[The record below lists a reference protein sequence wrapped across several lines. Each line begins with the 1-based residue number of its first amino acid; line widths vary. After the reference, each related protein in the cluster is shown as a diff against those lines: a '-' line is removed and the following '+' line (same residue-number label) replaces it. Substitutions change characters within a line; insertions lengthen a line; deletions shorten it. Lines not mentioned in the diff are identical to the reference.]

1 MFRTYEWA
9 EVPLVPFLGETFRTW
24 MCVEYD
30 VSLGWFNVLVEE
42 RKGKRRFPFILMV
55 VGERA
60 LCSLLAQQ
68 SKTFV
73 VRSVQFVSSEKIN
86 QSGRHL
92 MEPLLKIELLSQHGL
107 EGLLYEVEKGTTYF
121 VGDTTLQP
129 FTGTSRQ
136 VIFDTSMCM
145 GSR

>member
-9 EVPLVPFLGETFRTW
+9 EVPLVPLLGETYRTW

-30 VSLGWFNVLVEE
+30 VGLCWFNVLVEE
-42 RKGKRRFPFILMV
+42 RNGKRRFPLILMV

-60 LCSLLAQQ
+60 LCALLAQQ
-68 SKTFV
+68 SRTFV
-73 VRSVQFVSSEKIN
+73 VRSVQFVSSGKIN
-86 QSGRHL
+86 QSGSHR
-92 MEPLLKIELLSQHGL
+92 MEPLVKIELLSAHGL
-107 EGLLYEVEKGTTYF
+107 EGLLYEVEGSTYF

-136 VIFDTSMCM
+136 VIFDTSMCL

>member
-9 EVPLVPFLGETFRTW
+9 EVPLVPLLGETYRTW

-30 VSLGWFNVLVEE
+30 VGLCWFNVLVEE
-42 RKGKRRFPFILMV
+42 RNGKRRFPLILMV

-60 LCSLLAQQ
+60 LCALLAQQ
-68 SKTFV
+68 SRTFV
-73 VRSVQFVSSEKIN
+73 VRSVQFVSSGKIN
-86 QSGRHL
+86 QSGRHR
-92 MEPLLKIELLSQHGL
+92 MEPLVKIELLSSHGL
-107 EGLLYEVEKGTTYF
+107 EGLLYEVEGSTYF

-136 VIFDTSMCM
+136 VIFDTSMCL

>member
-30 VSLGWFNVLVEE
+30 VGLGWFNVLVEE
-42 RKGKRRFPFILMV
+42 RNGKRRFPLILMV

-68 SKTFV
+68 SKTLV
-73 VRSVQFVSSEKIN
+73 VRSVQFVSSGTIN
-86 QSGRHL
+86 QSGHHR
-92 MEPLLKIELLSQHGL
+92 MEQLVKIELLSEHGL
-107 EGLLYEVEKGTTYF
+107 EGLLYEVENGTTYF
-121 VGDTTLQP
+121 VGDTNLQA
-129 FTGTSRQ
+129 FNGTYRE
-136 VIFDTSMCM
+136 VIFDTSMCL
-145 GSR
+145 GSP

>member
-9 EVPLVPFLGETFRTW
+9 EVPLVPLLGETYRTW

-30 VSLGWFNVLVEE
+30 VGLCWFNVLVEE
-42 RKGKRRFPFILMV
+42 RNGKRRFPLILMV

-60 LCSLLAQQ
+60 LCALLAQQ
-68 SKTFV
+68 SRTFV
-73 VRSVQFVSSEKIN
+73 VRSVQFVSSGKIN
-86 QSGRHL
+86 QSGRHR
-92 MEPLLKIELLSQHGL
+92 MEPLVKIELLSAHGL
-107 EGLLYEVEKGTTYF
+107 EGLLYEVEGSTYF

-136 VIFDTSMCM
+136 VIFDTSMCL